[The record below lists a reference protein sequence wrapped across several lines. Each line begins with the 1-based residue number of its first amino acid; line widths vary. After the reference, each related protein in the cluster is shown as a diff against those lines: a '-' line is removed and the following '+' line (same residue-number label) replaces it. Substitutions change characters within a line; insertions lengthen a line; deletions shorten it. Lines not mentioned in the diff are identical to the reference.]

1 MSKVL
6 TIALVMAFAV
16 SFASTSFAA
25 NPKEVGSGMGHK
37 LTRGVVNVGTGW
49 VELFKEMYN
58 TGKENPLLGLT
69 VGTVKGSAKTVVR
82 TTAGG
87 IETGTFL
94 FPVPKEYGDPLI
106 QPEYAF

>member
-1 MSKVL
+1 MSRTL
-6 TIALVMAFAV
+6 TIALVTVFAI
-16 SFASTSFAA
+16 SLTTIASAA
-25 NPKEVGSGMGHK
+25 DAKAIGAGMGHK
-37 LTRGVVNVGTGW
+37 LSRGVINAGTGW

-82 TTAGG
+82 TTSGG

-94 FPVPKEYGDPLI
+94 FPIPKGYEEPLI